1 MTRIGIA
8 HKLARH
14 LDVSD
19 DVADKL
25 VKAGYR
31 VPKTIKGAS
40 KQRLRD
46 DTGLTQGEVNAVKA
60 RWA

>member
-1 MTRIGIA
+1 MARIGLA
-8 HKLARH
+8 RKLSRH

-19 DVADKL
+19 EVADKL

-31 VPKTIKGAS
+31 VPKKIKGAT
-40 KQRLRD
+40 KRRLRD
-46 DTGLTQGEVNAVKA
+46 DAGLTQSEVDGVKA